1 MKRIGLVSMS
11 SMLSSRK
18 DFLNG
23 RSASRL
29 CLRRDARSGL
39 HRRSPALL
47 RRARFS
53 RRMRR
58 RTETLKLRGLDT
70 DARYSVCAINCGG
83 RLHLVG
89 GARFIASVAGRD
101 LMERGLD
108 ITLFGGYDSAVF
120 EICKKEQ
127 SR

>member
-1 MKRIGLVSMS
+1 MTALEIAKAGCLAFGQPTGNYYEAKDAAAVFALGL
-11 SMLSSRK
+11 K
-18 DFLNG
+18 IDG
-23 RSASRL
+23 
-29 CLRRDARSGL
+29 G
-39 HRRSPALL
+39 
-47 RRARFS
+47 
-53 RRMRR
+53 

-70 DARYSVCAINCGG
+70 DARYSVCEINCGG